1 MSDDGDRPG
10 EDASATR
17 ALWQMEEWLH
27 EIAASQRITRAALQ
41 VIIGL
46 LMLAIIL
53 ACFVWLVSLNW
64 P

>member
-41 VIIGL
+41 VIIAL
-46 LMLAIIL
+46 LMLGIIF
-53 ACFVWLVSLNW
+53 ACLVWLVSLNW